1 MFLTTDSRFSKTD
14 HASKEI
20 RVTRGVNRY
29 KIIIPL
35 LIGFYILCSIRLFAL
50 ESEQSEIV
58 IENKEMRFVLY
69 DNGKPKSLVHKETGQ
84 ECLDLGNREKSIFAL
99 IEYRPYAT
107 ELMLT
112 YSAKPRK
119 YYADKVTREGNK
131 LIVQFEE
138 IWYTAIIDLN
148 ITDHY
153 IGFSLEKLAYTIG
166 KIGVE
171 KRKTEVDE
179 FTLLEL
185 PVKKRTH
192 FGEWLNVT
200 WDDEVSVNVLATDRY
215 AKIDADIRGNSCL
228 MVAGM
233 ENNIRLEGVG
243 AALITTSTSKLLS
256 CISHLEEDYNLP
268 LGVKS
273 RLSNEYKYSYY
284 EPKGITPK
292 NVDEHISYAKKG
304 GFRQMLLYYEDIFV
318 SMGHF
323 TWGDHY
329 PNKMD
334 DLKQVVRKIEE
345 AGIIPGFHIHY
356 NKASKNDPYV
366 TPIPDP
372 RFNLTKIFTLAAP
385 LNKDAAIITVEE
397 SPYECTLEAG
407 RRLLKIGNEI
417 ISYENYTTSYP
428 YQFTGCKRG
437 ELGTEIATAAAGLK
451 FGLLDVDTWPK
462 FIRFDQR
469 TSIQQEVAKRVS
481 EIYNEAG
488 FKFVYF
494 DGAED
499 VHYPYWYNVPK
510 AQWEVYRHLN
520 PIPLFSEAATKSHF
534 SWHIITRGNAFDT
547 FPPEEVKEATDIYQV
562 QAARYMNESF
572 SSMNFGWN
580 DYVAP
585 SDKTIGM
592 QPDMYEYICS
602 RAAAW
607 DCPIGLFGRPDQFK
621 SHPRTEDNLR
631 VIRMWEEVRIAGLMT
646 DVQKQELRNSHQEHF
661 LFKNVDGKY
670 EIIPYKKVESVTKT
684 SDSIRAFIF
693 SRVGKTW
700 VVLWHTQGEELLR
713 IPVSKKSIALYDM
726 NVRSN
731 KLREGSNDYSII
743 SVGDCRYIV
752 FDLPEDEVI
761 ELLAN
766 SKVL

>member
-1 MFLTTDSRFSKTD
+1 MV
-14 HASKEI
+14 A
-20 RVTRGVNRY
+20 RGVNKY
-29 KIIIPL
+29 KIIISL
-35 LIGFYILCSIRLFAL
+35 LVGFHIICSSKLFAL
-50 ESEQSEIV
+50 HSEQSEIV
-58 IENKEMRFVLY
+58 IENKDMRFILY
-69 DNGKPKSLVHKETGQ
+69 DNGRPKSLIHKDTEQ
-84 ECLDLGNREKSIFAL
+84 ECLDLDNTEKSIFAL

-119 YYADKVTREGNK
+119 YYADRVKKDGNK

-138 IWYTAIIDLN
+138 ILYTATVDLN
-148 ITDHY
+148 ITDYY
-153 IGFSLEKLAYTIG
+153 IGFTLEKLEYTIG

-179 FTLLEL
+179 FTLLQL
-185 PVKKRTH
+185 PIKKRSH
-192 FGEWLNVT
+192 FGEWLNVA
-200 WDDEVSVNVLATDRY
+200 WDDDISVNVLATDPY
-215 AKIDADIRGNSCL
+215 AKIDAFINGNTCL

-233 ENNIRLEGVG
+233 ENSIKLVGVG
-243 AALITTSTSKLLS
+243 AALITTNTSKLLS
-256 CISHLEEDYNLP
+256 CISRLEEDYNLP

-292 NVDEHISYAKKG
+292 NVDEHIAYAKKG

-323 TWGDHY
+323 IWNDQY
-329 PNKMD
+329 INKIH
-334 DLKQVVRKIEE
+334 DLRQIVQKIEE

-372 RFNLTKIFTLAAP
+372 RLNLTKIFTLACP
-385 LNKDAAIITVEE
+385 VNKDDSIIIVEE
-397 SPYECTLEAG
+397 SPRECALEGG

-437 ELGTEIATAAAGLK
+437 ELGTEIAAAAEGLK

-462 FIRFDQR
+462 FIRFDQK

-481 EIYNEAG
+481 EIYSEAG

-499 VHYPYWYNVPK
+499 VHFPYWYNVPK
-510 AQWEVYRHLN
+510 AQLEVYKNLN
-520 PIPLFSEAATKSHF
+520 PIPIFSEGATKSHF
-534 SWHIITRGNAFDT
+534 SWHIITRGNAFDV
-547 FPPEEVKEATDIYQV
+547 FPPQDVKEATDMYQV

-580 DYVAP
+580 DYLAP
-585 SDKTIGM
+585 SNNTIGM

-607 DCPIGLFGRPDQFK
+607 DCPIGLFGRLDQFK
-621 SHPRTEDNLR
+621 KHPRTEDNFR
-631 VIRMWEEVRIAGLMT
+631 VMRMWEEVRIGGLMT
-646 DVQKQELRNSHQEHF
+646 DEQKHELRNSNQEHF

-670 EIIPYKKVESVTKT
+670 EIIPYKRVQSVTKN

-693 SRVGKTW
+693 SRAGKTW
-700 VVLWHTQGEELLR
+700 VVLWHTRGEELLR
-713 IPVSKKSIALYDM
+713 IPVSKKNIALYDM
-726 NVRSN
+726 NVIKS
-731 KLREGSNDYSII
+731 KLHEGSNNYSTI
-743 SVGDCRYIV
+743 SVGNCRYVV
-752 FDLPEDEVI
+752 FDLSEEEVVN
-761 ELLAN
+761 LL
-766 SKVL
+766 SKSEVV